1 MENNINKLL
10 HELASDPYNPIINLK
25 LGYEYELEK
34 QTAAAVSYYLR
45 AAEFSTDTNV
55 SYESLIRIGLCLG
68 KADRR
73 AYSEKGAFL
82 NATQCNPN
90 RPEAYFYLSQYEEYR
105 KNWQE
110 AYLYANIGYE
120 LCDYSYSDFI
130 LPHTF
135 PGKLGNLFQK
145 ALCSWWMGLCDES
158 RELFTDLNTNYQLQ
172 EPYKTL
178 VENNLLRI
186 NSSHPLLT
194 YTKSDVDKLKHKFES
209 VELIEKNYS
218 QAYQD
223 MFVLTMLNGKKN
235 GTYLEIG
242 SADPFYGNN
251 TALLETIY
259 GWKGVSIDI
268 TESDVNK
275 FNLVRTNKAMHMDGT
290 KVNYSE
296 LIDLNINKKDID
308 YLQID
313 CDPPK
318 ITFDILLSIP
328 FEKYRFAVITYEH
341 DYYID
346 PTKSYRDKSRRY
358 LTSMGYIPVVTNISP
373 NEFSPYED
381 WWVHPELVSSEI
393 IEKMK
398 AIGPETKKA
407 DLYMFGEYNKTK

>member
-1 MENNINKLL
+1 MENNLQNLINDLVKN
-10 HELASDPYNPIINLK
+10 PYDAINNLK
-25 LGYEYELEK
+25 VANEYENLN
-34 QTAAAVSYYLR
+34 QIASALSFYLR
-45 AAEFSTDTNV
+45 AAEFSTDPDIA
-55 SYESLIRIGLCLG
+55 YESLIRVAICIG
-68 KADRR
+68 KSKERPH
-73 AYSEKGAFL
+73 SEKGAYL
-82 NATQCNPN
+82 NATQCKLD

-110 AYLYANIGYE
+110 SYMYACIGLE
-120 LCDYSYSDFI
+120 LCSKENKKFVF
-130 LPHTF
+130 PHNYT
-135 PGKLGNLFQK
+135 GIECLLFQK
-145 ALCSWWMGLCDES
+145 ALCCWWLGMCDES
-158 RELFTDLNTNYQLQ
+158 RKIYTDLNNNYQLQ

-178 VENNLLRI
+178 VQNNLLRI

-194 YTKSDVDKLKHKFES
+194 YTKSNIDQLKHKFES
-209 VELIEKNYS
+209 VELIGKNYS

-251 TALLETIY
+251 TALLESVY
-259 GWKGVSIDI
+259 GWKGISIDI
-268 TESDVNK
+268 TEKDVNK
-275 FNLVRTNKAMHMDGT
+275 FNSIRTNKAIHIDAT

-296 LIDLNINKKDID
+296 LIDTKINRKDID

-318 ITFDILLSIP
+318 TTFDILLSIP
-328 FEKYRFAVITYEH
+328 FERYRFAVITYEH

-346 PTKSYRDKSRRY
+346 STKSYRDKSRRY
-358 LTSMGYIPVVTNISP
+358 LISMGYIPVATNISP

-381 WWVHPELVSSEI
+381 WWIHPDLVAPEI
-393 IEKMK
+393 VEKMK

-407 DLYMFGEYNKTK
+407 DLYMFGNYNN